1 MKLELKEHEIEQAI
15 EMFISSFVTG
25 HPVKVKGFDLQGMR
39 SKDGLSAIVDFDVVG
54 VSDLREVKIESPN
67 VKPTNTAWREREED
81 SEPKVKHEELS
92 GQDLEDWKKFLEL
105 LTDNAQYKNYD
116 ALLDLVDAM
125 SEPLQQ
131 RASTHP
137 LYVEMLEN
145 TDKAIQSIASKQLS
159 EPVEDTKGAAVEEP
173 ITEPEV
179 EHTEAIQ
186 AENEAAKSVE
196 EEPKEQPK
204 NFFGAQL
211 GVKPSNVANVNH
223 TVAPT
228 RKLFPAK

>member
-1 MKLELKEHEIEQAI
+1 MKLEFKEHELERAI
-15 EMFISSFVTG
+15 EVYLQSLMNKII
-25 HPVKVKGFDLQGMR
+25 KVNGFDLSGMR
-39 SKDGLSAIVDFDVVG
+39 SKEGLSALIDIEIEGETDAREPKVD
-54 VSDLREVKIESPN
+54 SPN

-116 ALLDLVDAM
+116 ALLDLVDTM
-125 SEPLQQ
+125 SESLQQ
-131 RASTHP
+131 RASSHP

-145 TDKAIQSIASKQLS
+145 TDKAIQSIASNQLS
-159 EPVEDTKGAAVEEP
+159 ELVQDTEEPTEEP
-173 ITEPEV
+173 IPEPEV
-179 EHTEAIQ
+179 EHAEAIQ
-186 AENEAAKSVE
+186 AENEAAKVQ

-223 TVAPT
+223 TTTPT

>member
-1 MKLELKEHEIEQAI
+1 MKLEFKEHELERAI
-15 EMFISSFVTG
+15 EVYLQSLMN
-25 HPVKVKGFDLQGMR
+25 KVIKVNGFDLSGMR
-39 SKDGLSAIVDFDVVG
+39 SKEGLSALIDIEIEGETDAREPKVD
-54 VSDLREVKIESPN
+54 SPN

-116 ALLDLVDAM
+116 ALLDLVDTM
-125 SEPLQQ
+125 SESLQQ
-131 RASTHP
+131 RASSHP

-159 EPVEDTKGAAVEEP
+159 EPVEDTEGVAVEEP
-173 ITEPEV
+173 IPEPEV
-179 EHTEAIQ
+179 EHAEVIQ
-186 AENEAAKSVE
+186 AENEAAKVQ

>member
-1 MKLELKEHEIEQAI
+1 MKLEFKEHELERAI
-15 EMFISSFVTG
+15 EVYLQSLMN
-25 HPVKVKGFDLQGMR
+25 KVIKVNGFDLSGMR
-39 SKDGLSAIVDFDVVG
+39 SKEGLSALIDIEIEGETDAREPKVD
-54 VSDLREVKIESPN
+54 SPN

-81 SEPKVKHEELS
+81 SEPKVKHKELS

-116 ALLDLVDAM
+116 ALLDLVDTM
-125 SEPLQQ
+125 SESLQQ
-131 RASTHP
+131 RASSHP

-145 TDKAIQSIASKQLS
+145 TDKAIQSIAANQLS
-159 EPVEDTKGAAVEEP
+159 ELAQEDTEEPAEEP
-173 ITEPEV
+173 IPEPEV
-179 EHTEAIQ
+179 EHAEAIQ
-186 AENEAAKSVE
+186 AENEAAKVQ

>member
-1 MKLELKEHEIEQAI
+1 MKLEFKEHELERAI
-15 EMFISSFVTG
+15 EVYLQSLMN
-25 HPVKVKGFDLQGMR
+25 KVIKVNGFDLSGMR
-39 SKDGLSAIVDFDVVG
+39 SKEGLSALIDIEIEGETDAREPKVD
-54 VSDLREVKIESPN
+54 SPN

-116 ALLDLVDAM
+116 ALLDLVDTM
-125 SEPLQQ
+125 SESLQQ
-131 RASTHP
+131 RASSHP

-159 EPVEDTKGAAVEEP
+159 EPVEDTEDVAVEEP
-173 ITEPEV
+173 IPEPEV
-179 EHTEAIQ
+179 EHAEAIQ
-186 AENEAAKSVE
+186 AENEAAKVQ

-223 TVAPT
+223 TTAPT

>member
-15 EMFISSFVTG
+15 ETFISSFVTG

-54 VSDLREVKIESPN
+54 VSDLREVKTESSN
-67 VKPTNTAWREREED
+67 VKPTNTAWREEVQD
-81 SEPKVKHEELS
+81 EPKVKHEELS

-116 ALLDLVDAM
+116 ALLDLVDTM
-125 SEPLQQ
+125 SESLQQ
-131 RASTHP
+131 RASSHP

-159 EPVEDTKGAAVEEP
+159 EPTENTEDAAVEEP
-173 ITEPEV
+173 IPEPEV
-179 EHTEAIQ
+179 EHAEAIQ
-186 AENEAAKSVE
+186 AENEAAKVQ

>member
-1 MKLELKEHEIEQAI
+1 MKLEFKEHELERAI
-15 EMFISSFVTG
+15 EVYLQSLMNKII
-25 HPVKVKGFDLQGMR
+25 KVNGFDLSGMR
-39 SKDGLSAIVDFDVVG
+39 SKEGLSALIDIEIEGETDAREPKVD
-54 VSDLREVKIESPN
+54 SPN

-125 SEPLQQ
+125 SELLQQ
-131 RASTHP
+131 RASSHP

-145 TDKAIQSIASKQLS
+145 TGKAIQSIASKQLS
-159 EPVEDTKGAAVEEP
+159 EPVQDTEESTEEP
-173 ITEPEV
+173 IPEPEV
-179 EHTEAIQ
+179 EHAEAIQ
-186 AENEAAKSVE
+186 AENEAAKE
-196 EEPKEQPK
+196 QEEPKEQPK
-204 NFFGAQL
+204 NLFGAQL
-211 GVKPSNVANVNH
+211 GVKPSNIANVNH

>member
-15 EMFISSFVTG
+15 ETFISSFVTG

-54 VSDLREVKIESPN
+54 VSDLREVKTESSN
-67 VKPTNTAWREREED
+67 VKPTNTAWREEVQD
-81 SEPKVKHEELS
+81 EPKVKHEELS

-116 ALLDLVDAM
+116 ALLDLVDTM
-125 SEPLQQ
+125 SESLHQ
-131 RASTHP
+131 RASSHP

-145 TDKAIQSIASKQLS
+145 TDKAIQSIAVNQLS
-159 EPVEDTKGAAVEEP
+159 EPVQDTEEPAEEP
-173 ITEPEV
+173 IPEPEV

-186 AENEAAKSVE
+186 AENEAAKVQ

-223 TVAPT
+223 TTAPT

>member
-15 EMFISSFVTG
+15 ETFISSFVTG

-54 VSDLREVKIESPN
+54 VSDLREVKTESTN
-67 VKPTNTAWREREED
+67 VKPTNTAWREEVQD
-81 SEPKVKHEELS
+81 EPKVKHEELS

-116 ALLDLVDAM
+116 ELLDLVDIM
-125 SEPLQQ
+125 SESLQQ
-131 RASTHP
+131 RASSHP

-145 TDKAIQSIASKQLS
+145 TDKAIQSIAANQLS
-159 EPVEDTKGAAVEEP
+159 ESVQDTEEP
-173 ITEPEV
+173 TEELIPEPEV
-179 EHTEAIQ
+179 EHAEAIQ
-186 AENEAAKSVE
+186 AENEAAKVQ

-223 TVAPT
+223 TTAPT

>member
-15 EMFISSFVTG
+15 ETFISSFVTG

-54 VSDLREVKIESPN
+54 VSDLREVKTESSN
-67 VKPTNTAWREREED
+67 VKPTNTAWREEVQD
-81 SEPKVKHEELS
+81 EPKVKHEELS

-116 ALLDLVDAM
+116 ALLDLVDTM
-125 SEPLQQ
+125 SESLQQ
-131 RASTHP
+131 RASSHP

-159 EPVEDTKGAAVEEP
+159 EPVEDTEDAAVEEP
-173 ITEPEV
+173 IPEPEV
-179 EHTEAIQ
+179 EHAEAIQ
-186 AENEAAKSVE
+186 AENEAAKVQK
-196 EEPKEQPK
+196 EPKEQPK

-223 TVAPT
+223 TTTPT

>member
-15 EMFISSFVTG
+15 ETFISSFVTG

-54 VSDLREVKIESPN
+54 VSDLREVKTESSN
-67 VKPTNTAWREREED
+67 VKPTNTAWREEVQD
-81 SEPKVKHEELS
+81 EPKVKHEELS

-116 ALLDLVDAM
+116 ALLDLVDTM
-125 SEPLQQ
+125 SESLQQ
-131 RASTHP
+131 RASSHP

-159 EPVEDTKGAAVEEP
+159 EPTENTEDAAVEEP
-173 ITEPEV
+173 IPEPEV
-179 EHTEAIQ
+179 EHAEAIQ
-186 AENEAAKSVE
+186 AENEAAKVQ

-223 TVAPT
+223 TTTPT

>member
-1 MKLELKEHEIEQAI
+1 MKLEFKEHELERAI
-15 EMFISSFVTG
+15 EVYLQSLMN
-25 HPVKVKGFDLQGMR
+25 KVIKVNGFDLSGMR
-39 SKDGLSAIVDFDVVG
+39 SKEGLSALIDIEIEGETDAREPKVD
-54 VSDLREVKIESPN
+54 SPN

-116 ALLDLVDAM
+116 ALLDLVDSM
-125 SEPLQQ
+125 SDSLQQ
-131 RASTHP
+131 RASSHP

-145 TDKAIQSIASKQLS
+145 TDKAIQSIAANQLS
-159 EPVEDTKGAAVEEP
+159 EPAQEDTEESTEELIP
-173 ITEPEV
+173 EPEV
-179 EHTEAIQ
+179 EHAEAIQ
-186 AENEAAKSVE
+186 AENEAAKQ

-223 TVAPT
+223 TTAPT

>member
-1 MKLELKEHEIEQAI
+1 MKLEFKEHELERAI
-15 EMFISSFVTG
+15 EVYLQSLMN
-25 HPVKVKGFDLQGMR
+25 KVIKVNGFDLSGMR
-39 SKDGLSAIVDFDVVG
+39 SKEGLSALIDIEIEGETDAREPKVD
-54 VSDLREVKIESPN
+54 SPN

-116 ALLDLVDAM
+116 ALLDLVDTM
-125 SEPLQQ
+125 SESLQQ
-131 RASTHP
+131 RASSHP

-159 EPVEDTKGAAVEEP
+159 EPVEDTEGVAVEEP
-173 ITEPEV
+173 IPEPEV
-179 EHTEAIQ
+179 EHAEAIQ
-186 AENEAAKSVE
+186 AENEAAKVQ

>member
-1 MKLELKEHEIEQAI
+1 MKLEFKEHELERAI
-15 EMFISSFVTG
+15 EVYLQSLLN
-25 HPVKVKGFDLQGMR
+25 KVIKVNGFDLSGMR
-39 SKDGLSAIVDFDVVG
+39 SKEGLSALIDIEIEGETNAREPKVD
-54 VSDLREVKIESPN
+54 SPN

-116 ALLDLVDAM
+116 ELLDLVDIM
-125 SEPLQQ
+125 SESLQQ
-131 RASTHP
+131 RASSHP

-145 TDKAIQSIASKQLS
+145 TDKAIQSIAANQLS
-159 EPVEDTKGAAVEEP
+159 EPVQDTEEP
-173 ITEPEV
+173 TEKLIPEPEV
-179 EHTEAIQ
+179 EHAEAIQ
-186 AENEAAKSVE
+186 AENEAAKVQ

-223 TVAPT
+223 TTAPT

>member
-1 MKLELKEHEIEQAI
+1 MKLEFKEHELERAI
-15 EMFISSFVTG
+15 EVYLQSLMN
-25 HPVKVKGFDLQGMR
+25 KVIKVNGFDLSGMR
-39 SKDGLSAIVDFDVVG
+39 SKEGLSALIDIEIEGETDAREPKVD
-54 VSDLREVKIESPN
+54 SPN

-116 ALLDLVDAM
+116 ALLDLVDTM
-125 SEPLQQ
+125 SESLQQ
-131 RASTHP
+131 RASSHP

-159 EPVEDTKGAAVEEP
+159 EPVEDTEGVAVEEP
-173 ITEPEV
+173 IPEPEV
-179 EHTEAIQ
+179 EHAEAIQ
-186 AENEAAKSVE
+186 AENEAAKQ

>member
-15 EMFISSFVTG
+15 ETFISSFVTG

-54 VSDLREVKIESPN
+54 VSDLREVKTESSN
-67 VKPTNTAWREREED
+67 VKPTNTAWREEVQD
-81 SEPKVKHEELS
+81 EPKVKHEELS

-116 ALLDLVDAM
+116 ALLDLVDTM
-125 SEPLQQ
+125 SESLQQ
-131 RASTHP
+131 RASSHP

-145 TDKAIQSIASKQLS
+145 TDKAIQSIAANQLS
-159 EPVEDTKGAAVEEP
+159 EPVQDTEEP
-173 ITEPEV
+173 IEELIPEPEV
-179 EHTEAIQ
+179 EHAEAIQ
-186 AENEAAKSVE
+186 AENETAKVQK
-196 EEPKEQPK
+196 EPKEQSK